1 MTTHIYW
8 ATLLGSHSFC
18 EKSSS
23 PSFIKDSPLG
33 TMQKYESYKK
43 KSGTTNQTNSIQ
55 KQIPPYLDIALKL
68 RQMLPWKLNYS
79 SNAFSPEHNR
89 KARQDIL
96 GLNI

>member
-1 MTTHIYW
+1 
-8 ATLLGSHSFC
+8 
-18 EKSSS
+18 
-23 PSFIKDSPLG
+23 
-33 TMQKYESYKK
+33 MQKYESYKK

-79 SNAFSPEHNR
+79 GNAFSPEHNR